1 MTGQPSEVRVPAA
14 SIRENIEAIYPLTP
28 IQKGMVFHS
37 LLKPGS
43 GAYVLQDCLRLQ
55 GPLNVEAFWGAWQ
68 RLIEQ
73 YAVFRTF
80 FVRMETQKP
89 LQVVLKQVALPRQ
102 ELDWTNLDEP
112 ERESRLARL
121 RYDEWIAGFNFSAPP
136 LFRLIL
142 IRCATDD
149 YRLVWTQHH
158 AITDGWSGAL
168 VWSQW
173 RRLYFTACRGE
184 ASFANDSAPS
194 FHSYVS
200 WLERQDK
207 TAAVEFWRD
216 SLAGFTEPVALPP
229 GRARS
234 SLPRDVPSQATAER
248 SLGTELSAQ
257 LARFVREHTMTLSV
271 LMQGMW
277 AYLLHL
283 FNNRDDIVFGGT
295 VSGRPPEVDGIER
308 MIGPLINSVPVRVR
322 IDAKQSVSEYLRG
335 IFERQKSRAAHE
347 YLSLFDIQKCS
358 QVPSGTGLFESLLV
372 FDNYPRTAGISDASN
387 EPLVI
392 AKAGGYSYNHYP
404 LTLMIVPGKD
414 IALSAKYADDRYS
427 REHVEYFLDV
437 LVALLTSCVT
447 HPERPLG
454 ELECLSEA
462 QRGQVLSWSGQGE
475 RLQHVE
481 TLPERVEQ
489 HAARY
494 SQRTAVVS
502 AGGQWSYGELNERSN
517 QLARYLLKLGV
528 RSDQSIA
535 VCVEP
540 SAWMLCGMLAAHKLG
555 ASFVMLDGSW
565 PATRLNEVLMDS
577 DAGAIIT
584 EQLYL
589 SKIADTEASAQIV
602 SVDRDAE
609 DIAQEE
615 SGNIEYPVL
624 PGRAAYMVYTSGS
637 TGRPK
642 GVVVSHRA
650 LSHYVSGLLAQLSVG
665 EDPLEWLSLAAMS
678 ADLGYTTMF
687 GGLWTGGSIRLM
699 PSSSSL
705 DAEALARSLEQR
717 PVDVLKIVPG
727 HLSALLS
734 VSEAERV
741 LPRRYLVCGGEEL
754 PKPLLEDVWSLH
766 PQLRIFNHYGPSETT
781 VGALCGEV
789 TRADF
794 AYERVSIGRPLR
806 HREAYVLDAQLR
818 PVGVGVIGELYLGG
832 EGLADGYRGRPGQTA
847 ERFIP
852 HPSRDGARL
861 YKTGDLAR
869 YRPDGR
875 VEFLGRGDHQIKRRG
890 YRIELG
896 EIEQMLM
903 KHERI
908 RQAVVLWSQDRLLCY
923 VITELTP
930 AELEEYAQRTLIEV
944 MRPTHWIRMQTYPL
958 LPNGKVDRQALLSRE
973 IEQAA
978 RPEPAAPRTA
988 TESLLASLWQELLK
1002 VERIGIHENFFRLGG
1017 DSLLIIRLHAAI
1029 KKAADRD
1036 LQIVDLFQYPT
1047 IEKQAQL
1054 LDRGPLSIGESAEFK
1069 NITRR
1074 LARRRVQV
1082 DTAPE

>member
-1 MTGQPSEVRVPAA
+1 MTAQPSDLRAPAA

-43 GAYVLQDCLRLQ
+43 GAYVLQDCLRLE
-55 GPLNVEAFWGAWQ
+55 GPLNVAAFWGAWQ

-73 YAVFRTF
+73 NAVFRAF
-80 FVRMETQKP
+80 FVRMETQQP
-89 LQVVLKQVALPRQ
+89 LQVVLKYVALPKQ
-102 ELDWTNLDEP
+102 ELDWTRLDER

-121 RYDEWIAGFNFSAPP
+121 RHDEWTAGFNFSAPP
-136 LFRLIL
+136 LLRLVL
-142 IRCATDD
+142 IRYATDD
-149 YRLVWTQHH
+149 HRLVWTQHH

-168 VWSQW
+168 VWAQW
-173 RRLYFTACRGE
+173 RRLYLMACRGE
-184 ASFANDSAPS
+184 ASAAPDPAPS
-194 FHSYVS
+194 FQSYVS

-207 TAAVEFWRD
+207 SAAVEFWREY
-216 SLAGFTEPVALPP
+216 LAGFTEAVALPP

-234 SLPRDVPSQATAER
+234 AQSTNVASQAMEER
-248 SLGTELSAQ
+248 TLGTALSAQ
-257 LARFVREHTMTLSV
+257 LAQFVREQTLTLNV
-271 LMQGMW
+271 VMQGMW

-283 FNNRDDIVFGGT
+283 FNNRDDIVFGST
-295 VSGRPPEVDGIER
+295 VSGRPPEVPGIER

-322 IDAKQSVSEYLRG
+322 IDATQSVAEYLRG
-335 IFERQKSRAAHE
+335 IFESQKSRAVHE

-358 QVPSGTGLFESLLV
+358 LVPSGTGLFESLLV
-372 FDNYPRTAGISDASN
+372 FDNYPRTSGVSGASN
-387 EPLVI
+387 EALVI
-392 AKAGGYSYNHYP
+392 KKAGGYSYNHYP

-414 IALSAKYADDRYS
+414 IALSVKYADDRYS
-427 REHVEYFLDV
+427 RENVESLLDV
-437 LVALLTSCVT
+437 LVALLTSCVAR
-447 HPERPLG
+447 PERPLG
-454 ELECLSEA
+454 ELEYLSEA
-462 QRGQVLSWSGQGE
+462 QRRQVLSWSGQGE
-475 RLQHVE
+475 RLQHIE
-481 TLPERVEQ
+481 TLFARVEQ

-494 SQRTAVVS
+494 PQRTAIVFE
-502 AGGQWSYGELNERSN
+502 GGQWSYGELNERSN

-540 SAWMLCGMLAAHKLG
+540 SPWMLCAMVAAHKLG
-555 ASFVMLDGSW
+555 ASFVILDGSW
-565 PATRLNEVLMDS
+565 PATRLYEVLRDS
-577 DAGAIIT
+577 DARAIIT

-589 SKIADTEASAQIV
+589 STIADTETSAQIV

-609 DIAQEE
+609 DIAEE
-615 SGNIEYPVL
+615 ASGNIEHTVL

-665 EDPLEWLSLAAMS
+665 NEPLEWLSLAAMS
-678 ADLGYTTMF
+678 ADLGYTTIF

-705 DAEALARSLEQR
+705 DAPALARSLEQR

-727 HLSALLS
+727 HLAALLS
-734 VSEAERV
+734 IPDAERV
-741 LPRRYLVCGGEEL
+741 LPRRYLVCGGEEFPRSL
-754 PKPLLEDVWSLH
+754 VEEVWSLQ

-789 TRADF
+789 TRADL
-794 AYERVSIGRPLR
+794 AYERVSIGCPLK
-806 HREAYVLDAQLR
+806 HREAYVLDALLR

-852 HPSRDGARL
+852 HPWRDGARL
-861 YKTGDLAR
+861 YRTGDLAR
-869 YRPDGR
+869 HRVDGC

-896 EIEQMLM
+896 EIEQVLM

-923 VITELTP
+923 AITELTP
-930 AELEEYAQRTLIEV
+930 TELEEYAQRTLIEV
-944 MRPTHWIRMQTYPL
+944 MCPTHWIRMQSYPL
-958 LPNGKVDRQALLSRE
+958 LPNGKVDRQALLARE
-973 IEQAA
+973 IEPAA
-978 RPEPAAPRTA
+978 RPEPAGPRTA
-988 TESLLASLWQELLK
+988 TESLLACLWQELLK
-1002 VERIGIHENFFRLGG
+1002 VERVGIHDSFFRLGG
-1017 DSLLIIRLHAAI
+1017 DSLLIIRLHAAL
-1029 KKAADRD
+1029 KKAIDRD
-1036 LQIVDLFQYPT
+1036 VQIVDLFQYPT